1 MTLSEK
7 LPTPDDPD
15 GGLTSLRPQ
24 RLSVSAQKPGGHARF
39 HHHHDSLPAKTLVS
53 EEMKR

>member
-1 MTLSEK
+1 VTLSEK